1 MTLTQWIEGIALL
14 VAGGLLFGCSSEQP
28 PSSSLLRATD
38 GRAYNF
44 PADLRGKV
52 VVVSFIY
59 THCPDICRMT
69 IGHLLDLWERV
80 GRDTGLVFAT
90 VTLDPARDT
99 LGALRLYA
107 EAWGIPAQRW
117 LLLTGTIADV
127 ERVHRAFGVIARKSY
142 TERLPSG
149 EEVYF
154 VDHTDAVFLLDRRG
168 VIRDRREGSSL
179 DVADYA
185 QHVQRLLEER

>member
-1 MTLTQWIEGIALL
+1 MSRVWVRVLALL
-14 VAGGLLFGCSSEQP
+14 IGGLLLGCEATSP
-28 PSSSLLRATD
+28 PSSSPLVATN
-38 GRAYNF
+38 GRTYVF

-69 IGHLLDLWERV
+69 IGQMLEVWQRV
-80 GRDTGLVFAT
+80 GADTNIVFAT

-99 LGALRLYA
+99 LETLRQYA
-107 EAWGIPAQRW
+107 EVWQIPSHRW

-127 ERVHRAFGVIARKSY
+127 ERVHEMFGVIARKSY

-154 VDHTDAVFLLDRRG
+154 IDHTDAVFLLDQQG
-168 VIRDRREGSSL
+168 IIRDRREGSSL
-179 DVADYA
+179 DATAYA
-185 QHVQRLLEER
+185 NLVKRYAHSP

>member
-1 MTLTQWIEGIALL
+1 MSWRTYAVTVVLGLL
-14 VAGGLLFGCSSEQP
+14 VGCSNDAP
-28 PSSSLLRATD
+28 PASSPLRATD
-38 GRAYNF
+38 GRTYDF

-52 VVVSFIY
+52 VVASFIY

-80 GRDTGLVFAT
+80 GGDTNVVFAT

-99 LGALRLYA
+99 IAALHQYA
-107 EAWGIPAQRW
+107 EVWGIPTERW

-127 ERVHRAFGVIARKSY
+127 ERVLSAFGVVARKSY

-154 VDHTDAVFLLDRRG
+154 IDHTDAVFLLDRDG
-168 VIRDRREGSSL
+168 IVRDRREGSSL

-185 QHVQRLLEER
+185 RLVQRYAAQR

>member
-1 MTLTQWIEGIALL
+1 M
-14 VAGGLLFGCSSEQP
+14 
-28 PSSSLLRATD
+28 
-38 GRAYNF
+38 
-44 PADLRGKV
+44 
-52 VVVSFIY
+52 
-59 THCPDICRMT
+59 
-69 IGHLLDLWERV
+69 
-80 GRDTGLVFAT
+80 
-90 VTLDPARDT
+90 
-99 LGALRLYA
+99 
-107 EAWGIPAQRW
+107 GIPAQRW

-185 QHVQRLLEER
+185 QRVQRLLEER